1 MSVRRAKRFGRSE
14 VEEARR
20 ELYRAIYRR
29 AAEEKAAAKPKTRH
43 VESETQIECV
53 KWFRRTYTPYA
64 RLLFSVPNGG
74 YRTRRT
80 AAIMKAEGTVAG
92 APDLILLVPRGS
104 HCALCIEMKT
114 SKGRQSPQQKAW
126 QKDAESVGALYV
138 ICRSEE
144 DFRSI
149 IDRYMQLP
157 KNNEHR

>member
-1 MSVRRAKRFGRSE
+1 MSVRRVKRIGRSE
-14 VEEARR
+14 AAEARR
-20 ELYRAIYRR
+20 ELYRVLHRKE
-29 AAEEKAAAKPKTRH
+29 AETKKASKPKTRH
-43 VESETQIECV
+43 IESETQIECV
-53 KWFRRTYTPYA
+53 RWFRTAYMPYA

-104 HCALCIEMKT
+104 YCALCIEMKT

-126 QKDAESVGALYV
+126 QKDAERVGALYIV
-138 ICRSEE
+138 CRKAD

-157 KNNEHR
+157 KYNEHR